1 MGLLKTAD
9 RAIEIGAGA
18 LQLFS
23 DNPAAWRRRPEPPPD
38 LEAFRTRLRD
48 AGMPLAIHAPYL
60 VNLAGPDESFWERS
74 VETMAHELRVG
85 ESYGASFVNVH
96 IGSHVGAGLDAGLE
110 RLGAAVAR
118 VLAEVPAS
126 PTSSVLVLENGS
138 GARNGI
144 GNTVEELEQVLHA
157 VESAGAD
164 TARVAFCLD
173 TAHLWGAGIDLA
185 DPDVLDALL
194 ADFDRRL
201 GPERLA
207 MLHLN
212 DSRAR
217 LASHLDRHEHIAA
230 GGIGERG
237 MHALLTHPRLR
248 EVPMFLETPGVDEG
262 YDAVNIDRVRTLLA
276 DASPP
281 PLPAEAFDLK
291 PRRGKRGRR
300 PKCPQS
306 GDGDDP
312 TDATSGTAD

>member
-1 MGLLKTAD
+1 V
-9 RAIEIGAGA
+9 
-18 LQLFS
+18 FS
-23 DNPAAWRRRPEPPPD
+23 DNPAAWRRKPEPPAD
-38 LEAFRTRLRD
+38 LETFRDRLRG

-60 VNLAGPDESFWERS
+60 VNLAGPDEAFWTRS

-85 ESYGASFVNVH
+85 ESYGAAFVNVH
-96 IGSHVGAGLDAGLE
+96 IGSHVGAGLDVGLE

-118 VLAEVPAS
+118 VLDEVPAS
-126 PTSSVLVLENGS
+126 PSGSTLVLENGA

-144 GNTVEELEQVLHA
+144 GNTVEELEQVLAA

-164 TARVAFCLD
+164 TSRVAFCLD

-194 ADFDRRL
+194 ADLDRRL

-212 DSRAR
+212 DSRAG

-230 GGIGERG
+230 GGIGVRG

-248 EVPMFLETPGVDEG
+248 DVPMFLETPGVDEG

-276 DASPP
+276 DGSPP
-281 PLPAEAFDLK
+281 PLPTEAFDLK
-291 PRRGKRGRR
+291 PRRRKRAR
-300 PKCPQS
+300 PRTS
-306 GDGDDP
+306 RASEGTGDQR
-312 TDATSGTAD
+312 